1 MSHLY
6 KPTKNLHDAFGRLR
20 VSEPFTL
27 GDYKHLYGLDPN
39 FIDYL
44 ENGATISFQ
53 ENQAAARLTT
63 TSNVSSRA
71 VHQTKFYHHYMP
83 GKSQFVLAS
92 FNFYDAVENVTKRTG
107 YFDDRNGIFFEQ
119 AGDGTLSMVVRSYVS
134 GSAVDNRITQS
145 NWNGDKVDGTGPSG
159 WALDITKTQLFW
171 TDFQWLGVG
180 KVKVGFVHNDDFIE
194 CHTFYHSN
202 VLSTVYMSNPNL
214 PVRCEILNTGATTGG
229 YFDQICTT
237 VVSEG
242 GYVEAGQDWAV
253 SSPSLRSLAAG
264 ATLPVLAIKLKTSFK
279 GYDKN
284 RMIIRLQDVN
294 VFSTG
299 ANIKY
304 SVVKLPNQAALTG
317 NTWVSIDNDSGIQ
330 YNATATAY
338 TGGNTILSGF
348 AAAETQGSKITSQGS
363 GKDFGPSAKK
373 NFIVQNYDSTD
384 SEIYLV
390 VATNIG
396 TTTTT
401 VGVAMQWREIY

>member
-39 FIDYL
+39 FVDYL

-53 ENQAAARLTT
+53 ANQAAARLTT

-180 KVKVGFVHNDDFIE
+180 RVQVGFVHNDDFIE
-194 CHTFYHSN
+194 CHTFYHSD
-202 VLSTVYMSNPNL
+202 VLATVYMSNPNL
-214 PVRCEILNTGATTGG
+214 PVRCEILNTGTTTGG

-253 SSPSLRSLAAG
+253 SSPTLRSLAAG
-264 ATLPVLAIKLKTSFK
+264 ATLPVLAIKLKTSFRN
-279 GYDKN
+279 YDKN
-284 RMIIRLQDVN
+284 RMIVRLQDVD

-348 AAAETQGSKITSQGS
+348 AAAETQGSKSTSQGS

-373 NFIVQNYDSTD
+373 NYIVQNYDSTD
-384 SEIYLV
+384 SEIYVV

-401 VGVAMQWREIY
+401 VGTAIQWREIY